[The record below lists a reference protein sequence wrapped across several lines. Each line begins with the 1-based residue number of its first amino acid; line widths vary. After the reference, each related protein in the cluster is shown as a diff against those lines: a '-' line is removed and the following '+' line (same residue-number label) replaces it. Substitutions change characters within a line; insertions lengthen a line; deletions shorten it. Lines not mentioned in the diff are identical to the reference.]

1 MIGKSADRV
10 EEMRMR
16 SNVLRTGTSTLR
28 VLGPLLLSLLV
39 VAAALPASGAAAA
52 KRSGPLVAVKTA
64 KSTRGSVVLHLRAGA
79 SLRRDLVR
87 LNGHRVDAFTP
98 HRKGERAVLV
108 LDRADH
114 LRFGRNVITVSARS
128 RAGSK
133 ARVRR
138 LVTVRRDAPLPGIR
152 QPRRVV
158 TGHVARLDA
167 RRTRAAHGGAL
178 HYRWR
183 VVGAPRGAK
192 VVLRGARGLRPQ
204 LIANVPGSYRVALTV
219 SEEPGGNHGRPGA
232 ARASVADSPCAV
244 PGASPATVE
253 GLPAYGPIASLPI
266 SRLPKGALRVVGG
279 SVSPGSEAETEA
291 APSAEPGCATDVT
304 EVGVE
309 PNFAPIG
316 AAIDTRAEVEE
327 TEGIRIAG
335 SFYPFPAGESSD
347 GARFVVLDATNL
359 ELIRTENVNLTG
371 SHRAVAAKLVEE
383 SAPERDAIVVSSC
396 RVGDCPGDAADSSEG
411 FSAIESFAAGKLT
424 GEVEN
429 QGQALAPKA
438 EGNLRGGLE
447 GWLHRGLPQAGETPL
462 FSYVAPEEIPFD
474 TEATSAA
481 GSNTI
486 SVGGSQY
493 PANLPAGAGAGFE
506 VLVLNPAAE
515 PILGTPTAF
524 GTYSQTNQPAA
535 QAQEEAMTALLRG
548 TDPTDTVLIQSIG
561 DPVPGS
567 NAANPLAAALAAIG
581 ADPSAFLGLEGG
593 GGYAF
598 VGNGTPPATGSV
610 PGAATAEA
618 DEEEAIAG
626 GGPKGAGSLH
636 GLLSRNEASGLSP
649 TIADATGEPNYE
661 IAQVAYQPSTEWPQ
675 TETQG
680 KVEATTFLAEK
691 LNLTGK
697 PNGTGL
703 CYRPARPDFRSSY
716 CNQAMDPLAKAAALK
731 EVGYPSETVEFS
743 ETEFAEVK
751 AELVRELGEVE
762 EVRTMFG
769 TLKAPFVGAHPEI
782 SAQAIA
788 GDIIEAMPERTRQNG
803 ATANTATLFA
813 SILDASSLL
822 PGGDL
827 LGVLSAAL
835 YISDEFSE
843 EEGEPSPPV
852 WKFQVRADQV
862 GEKVE
867 ENLQT
872 TVGHL
877 GALENIL
884 VSDPGKLA
892 TSAAEAGA
900 GWAVTNEGLLV
911 QSETI
916 ELGFKRWMWESI
928 LPAGF
933 ELFHFPGLA
942 PGTQSVVHCLTK
954 RNYNWA
960 PFEKSANQSVFFPTD
975 RFENGYAE
983 SSGGYAMLA
992 GPVSSS
998 SSIPVDSE
1006 LAEKIFGP
1014 PKKKGAGLT
1023 ETELLRNAH
1032 WTTNEPRLIGEG
1044 GESENIQPGWCE
1056 L

>member
-1 MIGKSADRV
+1 
-10 EEMRMR
+10 MR
-16 SNVLRTGTSTLR
+16 SSALRTGTSTLR
-28 VLGPLLLSLLV
+28 LLAPLLLGLLV
-39 VAAALPASGAAAA
+39 VVAAMPAAGAAAT
-52 KRSGPLVAVKTA
+52 KRPGPLVAVKTA
-64 KSTRGSVVLHLRAGA
+64 KATRGTVVVRLHARA

-87 LNGHRVDAFTP
+87 LNGHPVDAFTP

-114 LRFGRNVITVSARS
+114 LRFGRNLVTVSARS

-133 ARVRR
+133 ATVRR

-183 VVGAPRGAK
+183 VVRAPRGAK
-192 VVLRGARGLRPQ
+192 VVLRGAHARRPR
-204 LIANVPGSYRVALTV
+204 LIADVPGDYRVALTV
-219 SEEPGGNHGRPGA
+219 SEEPRGGGRPGS
-232 ARASVADSPCAV
+232 ARASVATSPCAV
-244 PGASPATVE
+244 PGASPTTVE

-266 SRLPKGALRVVGG
+266 SRLPKGALQVVGG
-279 SVSPGSEAETEA
+279 SVSPGSEAAAEA
-291 APSAEPGCATDVT
+291 AASAEPGCATEVA

-316 AAIDTRAEVEE
+316 AALDTRAEVEE
-327 TEGIRIAG
+327 TAGIRVAG

-359 ELIRTENVNLTG
+359 ELIRTENVDLSG

-396 RVGDCPGDAADSSEG
+396 RFGDCPGDAGDSSEG
-411 FSAIESFAAGKLT
+411 FSAIESFASGKLT
-424 GEVEN
+424 GAVEN

-438 EGNLRGGLE
+438 EGSLHGELE
-447 GWLHRGLPQAGETPL
+447 GWLHRGLPRAGETAL
-462 FSYVAPEEIPFD
+462 FSYVAPEQIPFD
-474 TEATSAA
+474 TEAASTAS
-481 GSNTI
+481 SNTI

-493 PANLPAGAGAGFE
+493 PATLPAGAGAGFE
-506 VLVLNPAAE
+506 VLVLNAAGE
-515 PILGTPTAF
+515 PVLGTPTAF
-524 GTYSQTNQPAA
+524 GTFSQTNQPAA
-535 QAQEEAMTALLRG
+535 QAQEEAMTALLRN
-548 TDPTDTVLIQSIG
+548 TDPSETVLIQSVG

-567 NAANPLAAALAAIG
+567 NAANQLSAALAGIG
-581 ADPSAFLGLEGG
+581 ADPSAFLGLQGG
-593 GGYAF
+593 SGYAF
-598 VGNGTPPATGSV
+598 VGNGTPPASGSV
-610 PGAATAEA
+610 PATPTAEA
-618 DEEEAIAG
+618 DEEEAVAG
-626 GGPKGAGSLH
+626 GGPKGSGSLH

-649 TIADATGEPNYE
+649 AIADATGEPNYE
-661 IAQVAYQPSTEWPQ
+661 IAQVAYQPSTAWPQ

-691 LNLTGK
+691 LSLTGK
-697 PNGTGL
+697 PNGAGL

-731 EVGYPSETVEFS
+731 EVGYPSEPVQFS
-743 ETEFAEVK
+743 EAEFAEVK
-751 AELVRELGEVE
+751 AELARELGEVE

-803 ATANTATLFA
+803 ASANTSTLFA

-822 PGGDL
+822 PGGDV
-827 LGVLSAAL
+827 LGVISAAL

-843 EEGEPSPPV
+843 EEGEPAPPV

-867 ENLQT
+867 ESLQT
-872 TVGHL
+872 DIDHL
-877 GALENIL
+877 DALENIL

-892 TSAAEAGA
+892 TTAAEAGA
-900 GWAVTNEGLLV
+900 GWAVTNEGLQE

-942 PGTQSVVHCLTK
+942 PGTQGEVHCLTK

-960 PFEKSANQSVFFPTD
+960 PFEKAAGQSVLFPTV

-983 SSGGYAMLA
+983 SSGGYGMLA

-1023 ETELLRNAH
+1023 ESELLRSAH
-1032 WTTNEPRLIGEG
+1032 WTITEPRLIGAG